1 MMEEEIELIP
11 VEGKSGFYRDP
22 ESTAVIN
29 CDKKAYSDYMKRKKI
44 SKAKSNEL
52 NKMKEDLDNVKGELG
67 EIKGLLSTLVQK
79 LNN

>member
-1 MMEEEIELIP
+1 MSNHIP

>member
-1 MMEEEIELIP
+1 MNNYTP
-11 VEGKSGFYRDP
+11 VEGQKGLYRDND
-22 ESTAVIN
+22 TAAIVN
-29 CDKKAYSDYMKRKKI
+29 KDKSAYKSYMARKKALE
-44 SKAKSNEL
+44 SKDIEL

>member
-1 MMEEEIELIP
+1 MEEEIELIP

-52 NKMKEDLDNVKGELG
+52 NKMKEALDNVKGELG